1 MCYCFNGHRTDF
13 WCFGSA
19 VVSIGYES
27 CNICFCFLH
36 SEQRPLLPLNALDYA
51 VRRHH
56 RLWIRMR
63 PRPVWAPHGCRRRS
77 GGGGRT
83 HGSDGGMHH
92 EWSRDL
98 ATAVQ
103 VCCLLRVD
111 GGFIS
116 RSDGIGGFISK
127 DEKVGF
133 VLNNDRDVAIS
144 YSGSALFW
152 SLRE

>member
-1 MCYCFNGHRTDF
+1 
-13 WCFGSA
+13 
-19 VVSIGYES
+19 
-27 CNICFCFLH
+27 
-36 SEQRPLLPLNALDYA
+36 
-51 VRRHH
+51 
-56 RLWIRMR
+56 
-63 PRPVWAPHGCRRRS
+63 
-77 GGGGRT
+77 
-83 HGSDGGMHH
+83 MHH

-152 SLRE
+152 SFQKVVTVFFQLYFKFKLKVIRLNLSYV

>member
-1 MCYCFNGHRTDF
+1 MFFISINIKYLNFTVAKFWVFFLVFTKLKPVTFFFELGSDMCYCFNGHRTDF

-36 SEQRPLLPLNALDYA
+36 SEQRPQLPLNALDYA

-77 GGGGRT
+77 G
-83 HGSDGGMHH
+83 SP
-92 EWSRDL
+92 ESPQSSSWSNSWERWRNAPRVEPRSCHCGTGLLL
-98 ATAVQ
+98 A
-103 VCCLLRVD
+103 
-111 GGFIS
+111 
-116 RSDGIGGFISK
+116 
-127 DEKVGF
+127 
-133 VLNNDRDVAIS
+133 
-144 YSGSALFW
+144 
-152 SLRE
+152 

>member
-1 MCYCFNGHRTDF
+1 MQCAVIIASGFGCGHDQ
-13 WCFGSA
+13 
-19 VVSIGYES
+19 
-27 CNICFCFLH
+27 
-36 SEQRPLLPLNALDYA
+36 SE
-51 VRRHH
+51 HH
-56 RLWIRMR
+56 T
-63 PRPVWAPHGCRRRS
+63 AA
-77 GGGGRT
+77 GGGPVHQSRHKVLRGRT

-127 DEKVGF
+127 DEK
-133 VLNNDRDVAIS
+133 
-144 YSGSALFW
+144 
-152 SLRE
+152 